1 MATIRIGTRGS
12 ELARAQTG
20 AVAAVLERAGFRV
33 ETVLLRTLGDRAR
46 DARFSELG
54 PGSFTKALD
63 DALCAGAIDCAVH
76 SAKDVP
82 TDIPPEI
89 EIAAFVAREA
99 PEDVAVL
106 ADGVERLADLAA
118 GACVGTSS
126 TRRRA
131 FLLNLHPGLA
141 TAELRGNI
149 HTRLRK
155 IEAQRLAG
163 AILARAGLARLG
175 LEDRA
180 TEVLDP
186 RVFVPAPGQGALAV
200 SAIGRGAF
208 AADLRAL
215 LDDAPTRAAVEAE
228 RAFLSRLG
236 GGCQVPAG
244 AHARCD
250 GTRLVLHAAV
260 LAPDGGQCLRSAVEG
275 RADAPAQAGFRAA
288 EDLLHAGGDALVRR
302 ARGGCAS

>member
-12 ELARAQTG
+12 ELARAQAG

-163 AILARAGLARLG
+163 AILA
-175 LEDRA
+175 
-180 TEVLDP
+180 
-186 RVFVPAPGQGALAV
+186 
-200 SAIGRGAF
+200 
-208 AADLRAL
+208 
-215 LDDAPTRAAVEAE
+215 
-228 RAFLSRLG
+228 
-236 GGCQVPAG
+236 
-244 AHARCD
+244 
-250 GTRLVLHAAV
+250 
-260 LAPDGGQCLRSAVEG
+260 
-275 RADAPAQAGFRAA
+275 
-288 EDLLHAGGDALVRR
+288 
-302 ARGGCAS
+302 